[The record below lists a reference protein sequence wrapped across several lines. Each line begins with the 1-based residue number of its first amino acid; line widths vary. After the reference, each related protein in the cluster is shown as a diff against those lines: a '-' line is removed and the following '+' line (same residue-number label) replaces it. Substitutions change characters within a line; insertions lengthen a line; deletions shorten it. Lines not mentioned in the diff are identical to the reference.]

1 MLLFECQCNTKCA
14 CRVCTDARRI
24 FLLRCLVKGIYI
36 YYTHGNTRCDG
47 EWRERAHRSSS
58 CGRKRW
64 QRMREW
70 ENKTH
75 SYRKLFLFFIW
86 ILFFSI
92 LFRVQ
97 NWKLPLKA
105 AREVAAPVG
114 ISSYRTH
121 TSIDPH
127 KWLAS
132 PVRCTR
138 PPEAHSTRMNIR
150 MQKKK
155 ECICAV
161 HGHILLRTY
170 WTDDGIICMY
180 IFVYMKRVH
189 SDTDIHHA
197 KQVIISLYSLLFFLV
212 QKQRER
218 KKKKKCIY
226 KKDL

>member
-105 AREVAAPVG
+105 SREVAAPVG

-155 ECICAV
+155 NVFVLCTATFCCE
-161 HGHILLRTY
+161 HIER
-170 WTDDGIICMY
+170 MM
-180 IFVYMKRVH
+180 V
-189 SDTDIHHA
+189 
-197 KQVIISLYSLLFFLV
+197 LYA
-212 QKQRER
+212 
-218 KKKKKCIY
+218 CIY
-226 KKDL
+226 LYIWNVYIQTQIFTMQNKLSFHFIRFFSS